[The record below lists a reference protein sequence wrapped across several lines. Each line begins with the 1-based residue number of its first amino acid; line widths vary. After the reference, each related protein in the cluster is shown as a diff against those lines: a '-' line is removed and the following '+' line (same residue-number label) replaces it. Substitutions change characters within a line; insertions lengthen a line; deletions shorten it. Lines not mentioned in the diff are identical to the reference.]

1 MPTLGHHRY
10 GKSRVQVGV
19 LDRSVSPHR
28 YLELAVDVAL
38 EGDFGASYT
47 RGDNSLVV
55 PTDTIKNT
63 VYVLARREEVL
74 CAEELA
80 LAIARQLVAAYP
92 QVERADVAI
101 EQKEWRPIE
110 VAGGVRADAFA
121 SAGAERA
128 TCHATADARGAVG
141 LTSGLRALELLKT
154 ARSGFRDFFRDANT
168 TLRDTDDRL
177 FATAVEATWRYQ
189 ADACAAAA
197 DTDWAGARAAVRAAL
212 LRAFAEHESLSVQQT
227 LYSMAEAALDACA
240 LADEVRLVLP
250 NRHHLLADLHAFGL
264 DNPHIVFVPTSEP
277 FGCIEATVLRA

>member
-1 MPTLGHHRY
+1 MTSLSDHRY

-28 YLELAVDVAL
+28 YLELAVDIAL

-80 LAIARQLVAAYP
+80 LAIARHLVAAYP

-128 TCHATADARGAVG
+128 TCRATTDATGAVG
-141 LTSGLRALELLKT
+141 LSSGLRALELLKT

-177 FATAVEATWRYQ
+177 FATVVEATWRYQ
-189 ADACAAAA
+189 AGASGAA
-197 DTDWAGARAAVRAAL
+197 DTDWVGARAGVRAAL

-227 LYSMAEAALDACA
+227 LYSMAEAALEACP

-264 DNPHIVFVPTSEP
+264 DNPHVVFVPTSEP
-277 FGCIEATVLRA
+277 YGCIEATVRRT